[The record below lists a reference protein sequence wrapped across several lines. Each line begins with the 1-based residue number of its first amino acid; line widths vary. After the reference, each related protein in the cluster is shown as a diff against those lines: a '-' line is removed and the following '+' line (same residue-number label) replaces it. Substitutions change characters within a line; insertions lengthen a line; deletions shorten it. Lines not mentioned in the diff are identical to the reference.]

1 MGTLGSDSYV
11 YKQENETTTLL
22 VYQRVFF
29 WNMSRGAI
37 ISLCICLRLMKY
49 RVVKFST
56 MSVHEKLIQTENL
69 SFDEDLPLIWH
80 NTSHEACC
88 LSKIDRSNEVAS

>member
-1 MGTLGSDSYV
+1 
-11 YKQENETTTLL
+11 
-22 VYQRVFF
+22 
-29 WNMSRGAI
+29 
-37 ISLCICLRLMKY
+37 MKY